1 MHLFL
6 FGLVLLILGYMVY
19 GKIVE
24 RIFAPDDRPTPAVS
38 KADGVDYVVL
48 PKWKNALIQLL
59 NIAGIGPVIG
69 VILGIKFGSV
79 VFLIIPVGCV
89 LGGAVH
95 DFAAGM
101 MSIRAGGANL
111 PTLVRSNLGRPFASI
126 FSVFMAILLILVVTV
141 FINVPAS
148 LVNGMLKAPP
158 AAAQVEASAD
168 GTANDAPAAEPS
180 DAPNALVAKTAV
192 CLQKLGVSGAAAEK
206 IDFFWVVVGIIFLYY
221 VVATLFPVD
230 AIIGRV
236 YPFFGGVLLLGTVA
250 IMAALLIYS
259 NYDFDI
265 LVETDAFH
273 AYAAEKMPP
282 LIPCLFVTI
291 ACGILSGFHAT
302 QAPIIA
308 RTIGTEREARFDF
321 YGMMITEG
329 IIAMVWAAGALA
341 VYNLFPEYLD
351 RSGTDA
357 LSKITGFF
365 LGGGLGGV
373 TIIAV
378 VILAVTSGDTALR
391 SLRLSVSEILRIPQ
405 SSLHARLLVVSP
417 FIAVIAVLLFWSN
430 SSPKSFGELWNYF
443 AWGNQV
449 IASATLMAA
458 TVWLKRQGK
467 KYTVTFLPGLF
478 MTFIVL
484 SFILWT
490 SKAHGGPM
498 GLGLPLK
505 TAYAAAAVLTAAA
518 GLVVLKIT
526 PKEPET
532 APAERVER

>member
-6 FGLVLLILGYMVY
+6 FGLIILILGYMVY
-19 GKIVE
+19 GKFVE
-24 RIFAPDDRPTPAVS
+24 RILGPDDRPTPAVS
-38 KADGVDYVVL
+38 KADGIDYVVL
-48 PKWKNALIQLL
+48 PRWKNALIQLL

-79 VFLIIPVGCV
+79 VFLIIPTGCI

-101 MSIRAGGANL
+101 MSIRSGGANL
-111 PTLVRSNLGRPFASI
+111 PTIVRDNLGRPFASV
-126 FSVFMAILLILVVTV
+126 FAVFMAISLILVVTV

-148 LVNGMLKAPP
+148 LVNGMMKAPP
-158 AAAQVEASAD
+158 AAAQVAAPAD
-168 GTANDAPAAEPS
+168 GPAEQIAEPS
-180 DAPNALVAKTAV
+180 SAQNALVAKAAV
-192 CLQKLGVSGAAAEK
+192 CLEKIGFSNISAER
-206 IDFFWVVVGIIFLYY
+206 IDFFWIAVGAIFLYY

-230 AIIGRV
+230 VIIGRI
-236 YPFFGGVLLLGTVA
+236 YPLFGAILLLGTVA
-250 IMAALLIYS
+250 IAAALLVYS
-259 NYDFDI
+259 NRDFDI

-273 AYAAEKMPP
+273 TYAAEKMPP

-321 YGMMITEG
+321 YGMMIAEG

-341 VYNLFPEYLD
+341 IYNLFPEYLD
-351 RSGTDA
+351 RSGTDT

-391 SLRLSVSEILRIPQ
+391 SLRLSASEILRIPQ
-405 SSLHARLLVVSP
+405 TSLGARLLIVLP
-417 FIAVIAVLLFWSN
+417 FIAIIAVLLWWSN
-430 SSPKSFGELWNYF
+430 QSPKSFGELWNYF
-443 AWGNQV
+443 AWANQV
-449 IASATLMAA
+449 LASVTLLAA

-467 KYTVTFLPGLF
+467 KYMITFIPGLF

-484 SFILWT
+484 TFILWT
-490 SKAHGGPM
+490 SKAHGGPY
-498 GLGLPLK
+498 GFGLPLHN
-505 TAYAAAAVLTAAA
+505 AYTIAASLTGASAFI
-518 GLVVLKIT
+518 VMRIR
-526 PKEPET
+526 PKSLPEQNAPET
-532 APAERVER
+532 TES

>member
-6 FGLVLLILGYMVY
+6 FGLIILILGYMVY
-19 GKIVE
+19 GKFVE
-24 RIFAPDDRPTPAVS
+24 RILGPDDRPTPAVS
-38 KADGVDYVVL
+38 KADGIDYVVL
-48 PKWKNALIQLL
+48 PRWKNALIQLL

-79 VFLIIPVGCV
+79 VFLIIPTGCI

-101 MSIRAGGANL
+101 MSIRSGGANL
-111 PTLVRSNLGRPFASI
+111 PTIVRDNLGRPFASV
-126 FSVFMAILLILVVTV
+126 FAVFMAISLILVVTV

-148 LVNGMLKAPP
+148 LVNGMMKAPP
-158 AAAQVEASAD
+158 AAAQVAAPAD
-168 GTANDAPAAEPS
+168 GPAEQIAEPS
-180 DAPNALVAKTAV
+180 SAQNALVAKAAV
-192 CLQKLGVSGAAAEK
+192 CLEKIGFSNISAER
-206 IDFFWVVVGIIFLYY
+206 IDFFWIAVGAIFLYY

-230 AIIGRV
+230 VIIGRI
-236 YPFFGGVLLLGTVA
+236 YPLFGAILLLGTVA
-250 IMAALLIYS
+250 IAAALLVYS
-259 NYDFDI
+259 NRDFDI

-273 AYAAEKMPP
+273 TYAAEKMPP

-302 QAPIIA
+302 PAPIIA

-321 YGMMITEG
+321 YGMMIAEG

-341 VYNLFPEYLD
+341 IYNLFPEYLD
-351 RSGTDA
+351 RSGTDT

-391 SLRLSVSEILRIPQ
+391 SLRLSASEILRIPQ
-405 SSLHARLLVVSP
+405 TSLGARLLIVLP
-417 FIAVIAVLLFWSN
+417 FIAIIAVLLWWSN
-430 SSPKSFGELWNYF
+430 QSPKSFGELWNYF
-443 AWGNQV
+443 AWANQV
-449 IASATLMAA
+449 LASVTLLAA

-467 KYTVTFLPGLF
+467 KYMITFIPGLF

-484 SFILWT
+484 TFILWT
-490 SKAHGGPM
+490 SKAHGGPY
-498 GLGLPLK
+498 GFGLPLHN
-505 TAYAAAAVLTAAA
+505 AYTIAASLTGASAFI
-518 GLVVLKIT
+518 VMRIR
-526 PKEPET
+526 PKSLPEQNAPET
-532 APAERVER
+532 TES

>member
-6 FGLVLLILGYMVY
+6 FGLIILILGYMVY
-19 GKIVE
+19 GKFVE
-24 RIFAPDDRPTPAVS
+24 RILGPDDRPTPAVS
-38 KADGVDYVVL
+38 KADGIDYVVL
-48 PKWKNALIQLL
+48 PRWKNALIQLL

-79 VFLIIPVGCV
+79 VFLIIPAGCI

-101 MSIRAGGANL
+101 MSIRSGGANL
-111 PTLVRSNLGRPFASI
+111 PTIVRDNLGRPFASV
-126 FSVFMAILLILVVTV
+126 FAVFMAILLILVVTV

-148 LVNGMLKAPP
+148 LVNGMMKAPP
-158 AAAQVEASAD
+158 AAAQVAAPAD
-168 GTANDAPAAEPS
+168 GPAEQIAEPS
-180 DAPNALVAKTAV
+180 SAQNALVAKAAV
-192 CLQKLGVSGAAAEK
+192 CLEKIGFSNISAER
-206 IDFFWVVVGIIFLYY
+206 IDFFWIVVGAIFLYY

-230 AIIGRV
+230 VIIGRI
-236 YPFFGGVLLLGTVA
+236 YPLFGAILLLGTVA
-250 IMAALLIYS
+250 IAAALLVYS
-259 NYDFDI
+259 NRDFDI

-273 AYAAEKMPP
+273 TYAAEKMPP

-321 YGMMITEG
+321 YGMMIAEG

-341 VYNLFPEYLD
+341 IYNLFPEYLD
-351 RSGTDA
+351 KSGTDT

-405 SSLHARLLVVSP
+405 TSLGARLLIVLP
-417 FIAVIAVLLFWSN
+417 FIAIIAVLLWWSN
-430 SSPKSFGELWNYF
+430 QSPKSFGELWNYF
-443 AWGNQV
+443 AWANQV
-449 IASATLMAA
+449 LASVTLLAA

-467 KYTVTFLPGLF
+467 KYMITFIPGLF

-484 SFILWT
+484 TFILWT
-490 SKAHGGPM
+490 SKAHGGPY
-498 GLGLPLK
+498 GFGLPLHN
-505 TAYAAAAVLTAAA
+505 AYTIAASLTGASAFI
-518 GLVVLKIT
+518 VIRIR
-526 PKEPET
+526 PKSLPEQNAPET
-532 APAERVER
+532 TES